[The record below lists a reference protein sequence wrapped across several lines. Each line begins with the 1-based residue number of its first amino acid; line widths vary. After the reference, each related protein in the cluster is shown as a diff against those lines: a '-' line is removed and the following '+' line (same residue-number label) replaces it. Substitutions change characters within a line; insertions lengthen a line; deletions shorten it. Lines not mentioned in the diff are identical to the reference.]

1 MGSNPILGKDVFKI
15 ILYMSIYLSNIFI
28 NYIELKY
35 RIIYFIISFLFVFII
50 LFYYKIELFFYISEF
65 FLLRKQEFIYNH
77 L

>member
-1 MGSNPILGKDVFKI
+1 MGSNPILGKGVLKR
-15 ILYMSIYLSNIFI
+15 ILYMSIQLSNIFI

-35 RIIYFIISFLFVFII
+35 RVIYFIISFIFVFII

-65 FLLRKQEFIYNH
+65 FLLRKQEFIYNN

>member
-65 FLLRKQEFIYNH
+65 FLLRKQEFIYNN

>member
-1 MGSNPILGKDVFKI
+1 
-15 ILYMSIYLSNIFI
+15 MSIQLSNIFI

-35 RIIYFIISFLFVFII
+35 RVIYFIISFIFVFII

-65 FLLRKQEFIYNH
+65 FLLRKQEFIYNN

>member
-1 MGSNPILGKDVFKI
+1 MGSNPILGKSVFKRI
-15 ILYMSIYLSNIFI
+15 AYMSLYLSNIFI

-35 RIIYFIISFLFVFII
+35 RIIYFFISFIFVFVI

-65 FLLRKQEFIYNH
+65 FLLVKKEFIYNH